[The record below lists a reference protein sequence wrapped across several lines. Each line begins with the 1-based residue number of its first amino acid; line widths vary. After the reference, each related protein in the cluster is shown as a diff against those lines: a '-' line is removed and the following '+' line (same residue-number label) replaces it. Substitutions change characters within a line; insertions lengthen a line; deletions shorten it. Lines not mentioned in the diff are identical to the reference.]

1 MVGKDSLER
10 DRLMPWY
17 GEVVSDLYFFRRT
30 VLHGGGVSEAAQRA
44 AWPAAESSNGLQTRL
59 RYARDAELLR
69 FCFCMSQFEMK
80 CIVVSDLLGTNILLN
95 RSVLS
100 ARIG

>member
-1 MVGKDSLER
+1 MQRG
-10 DRLMPWY
+10 
-17 GEVVSDLYFFRRT
+17 RRPKVAT
-30 VLHGGGVSEAAQRA
+30 AYRQD
-44 AWPAAESSNGLQTRL
+44 
-59 RYARDAELLR
+59 YARDAELLR
-69 FCFCMSQFEMK
+69 FCFRMSQFEMK

>member
-1 MVGKDSLER
+1 M
-10 DRLMPWY
+10 
-17 GEVVSDLYFFRRT
+17 EVVSDLYFFRRT

-44 AWPAAESSNGLQTRL
+44 AWPVAESTATGF
-59 RYARDAELLR
+59 R
-69 FCFCMSQFEMK
+69 FCFRMSQFEMK
-80 CIVVSDLLGTNILLN
+80 CIVVSKLLGTNILLN

>member
-1 MVGKDSLER
+1 MV
-10 DRLMPWY
+10 
-17 GEVVSDLYFFRRT
+17 VVC
-30 VLHGGGVSEAAQRA
+30 GGVSEAAQRA
-44 AWPAAESSNGLQTRL
+44 AWPAAESTATVYRQD
-59 RYARDAELLR
+59 YARDAELLR